1 MKEVAHC
8 TSHISIK
15 TYKGSVYIS
24 QVGLIYITELDWL
37 TKIVFQP
44 SIYKTSQRLGS
55 ELISVAMVSAVYM
68 MPLQKVLKCTEQT
81 SSHLSPAFGCFIF
94 FKLM

>member
-8 TSHISIK
+8 TSDISIK

-44 SIYKTSQRLGS
+44 SIYKTSQRLG
-55 ELISVAMVSAVYM
+55 
-68 MPLQKVLKCTEQT
+68 P
-81 SSHLSPAFGCFIF
+81 
-94 FKLM
+94 